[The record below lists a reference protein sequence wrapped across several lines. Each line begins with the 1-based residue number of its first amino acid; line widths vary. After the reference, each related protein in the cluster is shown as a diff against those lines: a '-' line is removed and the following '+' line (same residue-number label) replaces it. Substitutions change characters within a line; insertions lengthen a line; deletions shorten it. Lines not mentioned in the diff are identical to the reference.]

1 MAVTYNIIGR
11 YVELKSATV
20 DDADFTLKIRQD
32 PSLNEFIP
40 NIEGTVEQQKDW
52 IAKQRLSDDDYF
64 FVIWD
69 KNCERIGTIGLYNCD
84 GDKCEAGRLIV
95 NGNAF
100 QSMESQMLSYDFAF
114 ETLKMKLGCSYIYK
128 ENSRAIRFSQT
139 FGGDFD
145 YEVAYDHSGRAMVKI
160 TNYPEAY
167 YPKREQV
174 VKMLYRVAQRS

>member
-1 MAVTYNIIGR
+1 MAVTYNVIGR

-52 IAKQRLSDDDYF
+52 IAKKRLSDDDYF

-84 GDKCEAGRLIV
+84 GDKCE
-95 NGNAF
+95 
-100 QSMESQMLSYDFAF
+100 SQMLSYDFAF
-114 ETLKMKLGCSYIYK
+114 ETLKMKFVCSYIYK